1 MIRAIRLPWL
11 DPPDPRDP
19 RPVNDPPDPRDPRPV
34 DNPRARSD
42 ALRQRLR
49 EVLEDAQAA
58 LTAAEETNRRLH
70 HELSQMTSSGARRWL
85 VGIRHTGTRAARVV
99 RHPVWTTGTVVRGLL
114 AGRAP
119 ATARRA
125 VNHLRQRSLPLRLSS
140 PFRRWFEHG
149 EESLAIRWIG
159 PINLRHRSF
168 EALLCHAP
176 AGVEYRVTVPDGSR
190 FLCACAI
197 SPQVWQEHPPRV
209 EFTIGVE
216 VPAAPGSPWRRDV
229 TVSIDPGKK
238 WTDRRWHPV
247 SIDLPANNG
256 TPLDVVVTLSTRVA
270 SGPGVDNAWAIFG
283 EPRFEWPRSTAEVRR
298 SISTFASHLRTNG
311 LRSSFQLLNAA
322 GITTADA
329 EAYPRW
335 VAKQHAHRRGA
346 GRPGAGALGAFLPT
360 AHQRDRSRLQH
371 RPAVAASLHRIGP
384 TPGVPRTGSCACATM
399 RRRRL
404 RPCRSCASTNP
415 TNGFRFATRR
425 PMAGSPIASNLAA
438 RNRRGGSSSPCS
450 TTTTSSR
457 QTPWQRSSC
466 TSTRIRTPT
475 SSTLTRTSWIC
486 SGATVRSVLQA
497 RLVAGAL
504 PHVHVHVPPD
514 GRPAAAC

>member
-1 MIRAIRLPWL
+1 
-11 DPPDPRDP
+11 
-19 RPVNDPPDPRDPRPV
+19 
-34 DNPRARSD
+34 
-42 ALRQRLR
+42 
-49 EVLEDAQAA
+49 
-58 LTAAEETNRRLH
+58 
-70 HELSQMTSSGARRWL
+70 MTSSGARRWL

-176 AGVEYRVTVPDGSR
+176 AGVEYRMTVPDGSR

-216 VPAAPGSPWRRDV
+216 VPAAPGSPWRREV

-256 TPLDVVVTLSTRVA
+256 TPLEVVVTLSTRVA

-283 EPRFEWPRSTAEVRR
+283 EPRFEWPRSTGRSATLDRHLCQPSPDQRASLLASTAQRR
-298 SISTFASHLRTNG
+298 WNHDPGRRG
-311 LRSSFQLLNAA
+311 LSAL
-322 GITTADA
+322 GG
-329 EAYPRW
+329 EA
-335 VAKQHAHRRGA
+335 HAHRRGA
-346 GRPGAGALGAFLPT
+346 GRPRAGARGAFLPT
-360 AHQRDRSRLQH
+360 GHQRDRSRLQH
-371 RPAVAASLHRIGP
+371 RPAVAARLHRIGP
-384 TPGVPRTGSCACATM
+384 TPGVPELGAVPVRRCVDDACNRAGLARVRIRQTDSDSLLVGQWRDLDRVEPRPRNRARGVRGPARS
-399 RRRRL
+399 RRRAR
-404 RPCRSCASTNP
+404 A
-415 TNGFRFATRR
+415 RR
-425 PMAGSPIASNLAA
+425 PGRDRPAPQHASGSRRHLLGRRQA
-438 RNRRGGSSSPCS
+438 RSERRE
-450 TTTTSSR
+450 
-457 QTPWQRSSC
+457 
-466 TSTRIRTPT
+466 
-475 SSTLTRTSWIC
+475 
-486 SGATVRSVLQA
+486 VRRVLQA

-504 PHVHVHVPPD
+504 PHVHVHVPHD
-514 GRPAAAC
+514 GGPAAAHERGGGLPNRLRRRSGLRPPAASDGTDRANSSHPAGALPLAQAA